1 MSNASYEF
9 GSFRV
14 DAARRTLLCDEQ
26 PVTLT
31 PKNMETL
38 LVFLENRGRVMEKD
52 ELMNLLWPDSA
63 VEENN
68 LTQNIS
74 ALRKALGERPNEQR
88 YIKTIPGRGYRFVA
102 EVREIPEEP
111 AEMIVRQSTMSVVV
125 EEEEHDEKLRSGE
138 VVKRPSA
145 PEVVDSVRSVTASS
159 PHSFSRSMRVLL
171 IVGLL
176 AVVGTGITFW
186 LKTKQSTT
194 EQPAAGI
201 KSLAVLPFKSLSPQ
215 NTEDYLGAGLADVM
229 ITRLSN
235 VSTLAVR
242 PTNSVLRFAEHD
254 PLQAGRELQVD
265 SVLDGSIQ
273 QVGDRVRVT
282 VRLVRIADGQP
293 LWAYQCDQLCT
304 DVFTLQDTISTKVTE
319 ALALKLTGDER
330 RRLTQRYT
338 GNQAAWEAYAKGRYY
353 SNRASTEGYDKALE
367 SFQQA
372 IQADP
377 NFALAYAALADAY
390 VWFAGTGTSLTPRE
404 AIPKAKKAA
413 QQALALDEELAE
425 AHASLGVM
433 YYAYDWQFAAA
444 EQELLRAIA
453 LSPGLA
459 DSRMR
464 YGRYLALMGRFDES
478 IDELQRAAELDPL
491 SPLIRT
497 EAGLPYF
504 LAGRYDEAAALNVG
518 MLEIDPNLPQLRV
531 NLAITYAEQ
540 GQLAKALDEFELVR
554 QTDAGFKLDMGW
566 LMAYAYAKAGDH
578 AAAERTLKQTLNE
591 AKGHYIYPY
600 DAALAYGALGEKDQA
615 FAWLEKAYQE
625 RIDQMAWLKVDPRF
639 KPLRDDQRFGDL
651 LRRVGL
657 SR

>member
-1 MSNASYEF
+1 MSKASYEF

-14 DAARRTLLCDEQ
+14 DAARRTLLCDAQ

-38 LVFLENRGRVMEKD
+38 LVFLENRGRVLEKD
-52 ELMNLLWPDSA
+52 ELMNLLWPDSV

-88 YIKTIPGRGYRFVA
+88 FIKTIPGRGYRFVA
-102 EVREIPEEP
+102 EVRVIPDDP
-111 AEMIVRQSTMSVVV
+111 AEMIVRQSRISMVV
-125 EEEEHDEKLRSGE
+125 EEEEQDEELRSGE
-138 VVKRPSA
+138 VVNIRKAADAGDAGRLM
-145 PEVVDSVRSVTASS
+145 TASS
-159 PHSFSRSMRVLL
+159 AQPFSRSLKVLL
-171 IVGLL
+171 AVGLL
-176 AVVGTGITFW
+176 AVLGAGITFW
-186 LKTKQSTT
+186 LKTKESST
-194 EQPAAGI
+194 EQATPRI
-201 KSLAVLPFKSLSPQ
+201 KSLAVLPFKSLSPHSS
-215 NTEDYLGAGLADVM
+215 EDYLGLGLADVM

-242 PTNSVLRFAEHD
+242 PTSSVLGFAQRD

-282 VRLVRIADGQP
+282 VRLVRVADGQP
-293 LWAYQCDQLCT
+293 LWAYQCDQSCT
-304 DVFTLQDTISTKVTE
+304 DVFTLQDTVSTKVTE

-338 GNQAAWEAYAKGRYY
+338 GNQAAWEAYARGRYY
-353 SNRASTEGYDKALE
+353 RNRASTEGFDKALE
-367 SFQQA
+367 SFQHA
-372 IQADP
+372 IEADP

-390 VWFAGTGTSLTPRE
+390 FWSPRTGASPTPRE
-404 AIPKAKKAA
+404 AERAA

-425 AHASLGVM
+425 AHASLGLM
-433 YYAYDWQFAAA
+433 HLAYDWEFPAA
-444 EQELLRAIA
+444 EQELMRAIE

-459 DSRMR
+459 DARMW

-478 IDELQRAAELDPL
+478 IAELKRAAELDPL

-504 LAGRYDEAAALNVG
+504 LAGRYDAAVAWNVG
-518 MLEIDPNLPQLRV
+518 MLEIDPNLPQVQV

-540 GQLAKALDEFELVR
+540 GQLAKALTEFERVR
-554 QTDAGFKLDMGW
+554 QTDAGFKLNIGW
-566 LMAYAYAKAGDH
+566 LIVYAYAKAGDR
-578 AAAERTLKQTLNE
+578 AAAERTLRQTLNE
-591 AKGHYIYPY
+591 AQGRYVYPY
-600 DAALAYGALGEKDQA
+600 DAALAYGAMGEKDQA
-615 FAWLEKAYQE
+615 FEWLEKGYQE
-625 RIDQMAWLKVDPRF
+625 RVAQMAWLRVDPRF
-639 KPLRDDQRFGDL
+639 KPLRDDPRFDDL

-657 SR
+657 AR